1 MNPFVCRYLETFERI
16 NFLGEDVEDVLTSG
30 RPHTPVSSFILPSS
44 SGKSNQVT
52 LIFGGV
58 VGVCVWGGGG
68 GGGGYPW
75 DLMGFY

>member
-58 VGVCVWGGGG
+58 VGVWGGGG
-68 GGGGYPW
+68 
-75 DLMGFY
+75 LSMGFDGILLRYCK

>member
-44 SGKSNQVT
+44 SGKFLFLDI
-52 LIFGGV
+52 LIFRIKSH
-58 VGVCVWGGGG
+58 
-68 GGGGYPW
+68 
-75 DLMGFY
+75 